1 MKENPENHKLSLGDR
16 QSKIVK
22 KKQAFPRC
30 LFFNYRNKSIKRYE
44 FTQCSLNYWENNDKI
59 FLQIKS

>member
-1 MKENPENHKLSLGDR
+1 MKEVPKNHKLSVRDR

-22 KKQAFPRC
+22 KKQAFRGC

-44 FTQCSLNYWENNDKI
+44 FTQCI
-59 FLQIKS
+59 GLQ